1 MNELN
6 QIIEQIK
13 QFRDE
18 RDWKQFHTHKDMALS
33 VVLEAAELA
42 EHFQWKTKEQA
53 EEYAKTHKT
62 EIGEEVADVAIYL
75 LEFCDI
81 LGVDFIE
88 VIKDKLAKNAA
99 KYPVDKAKGNAKKY
113 TEL

>member
-1 MNELN
+1 MNEIDTL
-6 QIIEQIK
+6 IEKIK
-13 QFRDE
+13 IFRDE

-33 VVLEAAELA
+33 VMLEAAELA
-42 EHFQWKTKEQA
+42 EHFQWKTKEEA

-62 EIGEEVADVAIYL
+62 EIGEEVADVAVYL

-88 VIKDKLAKNAA
+88 AIKDKLAKNAA
-99 KYPVDKAKGNAKKY
+99 KYPVEKAKGSAKKY

>member
-1 MNELN
+1 MNDINELV
-6 QIIEQIK
+6 EQIK
-13 QFRDE
+13 KFRDE

-33 VVLEAAELA
+33 VMLEAAELA

-53 EEYAKTHKT
+53 EDYAKTHKN
-62 EIGEEVADVAIYL
+62 EIAEEVADVAVYL

-81 LGVDFIE
+81 LGIDFIDA
-88 VIKDKLAKNAA
+88 IKDKLAKNAV